1 MSWNHGIFYYLF
13 YDEPKKYDTIFARA
27 AGDLMSDTIAAI
39 ATPLAD
45 GAISIIRISGD
56 DAIQIANS
64 LFDKDLHKR
73 CANTITYGFIIN
85 PANGERMDEV
95 LVSLFHKPHSFSG
108 EDVIEINCHG
118 GRYITKEILKLVLG
132 QGARLA
138 NPGEFTQRAFLN
150 GRIDLTQAES
160 VMDMIEAG
168 DRLSAQMA
176 LNGIRGS
183 VKKLLDPL
191 ISEILDIIAHI
202 EVNID
207 YPEYTDIEQ
216 LTNDVLL
223 PSISQWLTHIDE
235 ILIRSNSGKIIKEGV
250 KTAIVGKPNVG
261 KSSLLNALLE
271 EEKAIVTDIEG
282 TTRDIVEGSIH
293 LQGITLHLI
302 DTAGLRESNDKIE
315 QIGIAKT
322 KKLIEEAELIL
333 LVLDANRPLDET
345 DQALIESTKDKE
357 RLIVYNKSDMI
368 EQPKSDQIYISAK
381 HNQIEPLLK
390 ALNEYYEQHT
400 AILHEPILN
409 NERQIGLLN
418 TAKNHMEN
426 AYHALLNECEIDLV
440 TLDIQSAYQSLKEIL
455 GEYHRDDLLDTLFAN
470 FCLGK

>member
-1 MSWNHGIFYYLF
+1 
-13 YDEPKKYDTIFARA
+13 
-27 AGDLMSDTIAAI
+27 MSDTIAAI
-39 ATPLAD
+39 ATSLAD
-45 GAISIIRISGD
+45 GAVSIIRISGD
-56 DAIQIANS
+56 DAIQIADT
-64 LFDKDLHKR
+64 LFNKDLQAQA
-73 CANTITYGFIIN
+73 ANTITYGFIIDPN
-85 PANGERMDEV
+85 NQERVDEV
-95 LVSLFHKPHSFSG
+95 LVSLFRKPRSFSG

-118 GRYITKEILKLVLG
+118 GRFITKEILKLVLG

-168 DRLSAQMA
+168 DRLSAKMA

-183 VKKLLDPL
+183 VKKLLEPL
-191 ISEILDIIAHI
+191 IKQILDMIAHI

-207 YPEYTDIEQ
+207 YPEYTDIEE
-216 LTNDVLL
+216 LTDDVLL
-223 PSISQWLTHIDE
+223 PSIQQWLIHIDA
-235 ILIRSNSGKIIKEGV
+235 ILQRSNSGKIIKEGV
-250 KTAIVGKPNVG
+250 KTAIIGKPNVG

-302 DTAGLRESNDKIE
+302 DTAGLRESDDKIE

-322 KKLIEEAELIL
+322 RQLIEEAQLIL
-333 LVLDANRPLDET
+333 LVLDANRPLDDT
-345 DQALIESTKDKE
+345 DYALLEDTKDKP
-357 RLIVYNKSDMI
+357 RLIVYNKSDLLKQQDN
-368 EQPKSDQIYISAK
+368 EQIYISAK
-381 HNQIEPLLK
+381 QHKIDPLLN

-400 AILHEPILN
+400 AVLYEPILN
-409 NERQIGLLN
+409 NERQIGLLHR
-418 TAKNHMEN
+418 AKQHMEN
-426 AYHALLNECEIDLV
+426 AYQALSNQCEIDLV
-440 TLDIQSAYQSLKEIL
+440 QIDIQEAYRCLKEIL
-455 GEYHRDDLLDTLFAN
+455 GEYHREDLLDTLFAN

>member
-1 MSWNHGIFYYLF
+1 
-13 YDEPKKYDTIFARA
+13 
-27 AGDLMSDTIAAI
+27 MSDTIAAI
-39 ATPLAD
+39 ATSLAD
-45 GAISIIRISGD
+45 GAVSIIRISGD
-56 DAIQIANS
+56 DAIQVADT
-64 LFDKDLHKR
+64 LFNKDLQAQA
-73 CANTITYGFIIN
+73 ANTITYGFIIDPN
-85 PANGERMDEV
+85 NQERVDEV
-95 LVSLFHKPHSFSG
+95 LVSLFRKPRSFSG

-118 GRYITKEILKLVLG
+118 GRFITKEILKLVLG

-168 DRLSAQMA
+168 DRLSAKMA

-183 VKKLLDPL
+183 VKKLLEPL
-191 ISEILDIIAHI
+191 IKQILDMIAHI

-207 YPEYTDIEQ
+207 YPEYTDIEE
-216 LTNDVLL
+216 LTDDVLL
-223 PSISQWLTHIDE
+223 PSIQQWLTHIDE
-235 ILIRSNSGKIIKEGV
+235 ILQRSNSGKIIKEGV
-250 KTAIVGKPNVG
+250 KTAIIGKPNVG

-302 DTAGLRESNDKIE
+302 DTAGLRESDDKIE

-322 KKLIEEAELIL
+322 RQLIEEAQLIL
-333 LVLDANRPLDET
+333 LVLDANRPLDDT
-345 DQALIESTKDKE
+345 DYALLEDTKDKP
-357 RLIVYNKSDMI
+357 RLIVYNKSDLLKQQNN
-368 EQPKSDQIYISAK
+368 EQIYISAK
-381 HNQIEPLLK
+381 QHKIDPLLN

-400 AILHEPILN
+400 AVLYEPILN
-409 NERQIGLLN
+409 NERQIGLLHR
-418 TAKNHMEN
+418 AKQHMEN
-426 AYHALLNECEIDLV
+426 AYQALSNQCEIDLV
-440 TLDIQSAYQSLKEIL
+440 QIDIQEAYRCLKEIL
-455 GEYHRDDLLDTLFAN
+455 GEYHREDLLDTLFAN

>member
-1 MSWNHGIFYYLF
+1 
-13 YDEPKKYDTIFARA
+13 
-27 AGDLMSDTIAAI
+27 MSDTIAAI

-45 GAISIIRISGD
+45 GAVSIIRISGD
-56 DAIQIANS
+56 DAIQIADA
-64 LFDKDLHKR
+64 LFNKDLQMQT
-73 CANTITYGFIIN
+73 ANTITYGFIIDPN
-85 PANGERMDEV
+85 NQERVDEV
-95 LVSLFHKPHSFSG
+95 LVSLFRKPRSFSG

-118 GRYITKEILKLVLG
+118 GRFITKEILKLVLG

-168 DRLSAQMA
+168 DRLSAKMA

-183 VKKLLDPL
+183 VKKLLEPL
-191 ISEILDIIAHI
+191 IKQILDMIAHI

-207 YPEYTDIEQ
+207 YPEYTDIEE
-216 LTNDVLL
+216 LTDDVLL
-223 PSISQWLTHIDE
+223 PSIQQWLIHIDA
-235 ILIRSNSGKIIKEGV
+235 ILQRSNSGKIIKEGV
-250 KTAIVGKPNVG
+250 KTAIIGKPNVG

-302 DTAGLRESNDKIE
+302 DTAGLRESDDKIE

-322 KKLIEEAELIL
+322 RQLIEEAQLIL
-333 LVLDANRPLDET
+333 LVLDANRPLDDT
-345 DQALIESTKDKE
+345 DYALLEDTKDKP
-357 RLIVYNKSDMI
+357 RLIVYNKSDLLKQQDN
-368 EQPKSDQIYISAK
+368 EQIYISAK
-381 HNQIEPLLK
+381 QHKIDPLLN

-400 AILHEPILN
+400 AVLYEPILN
-409 NERQIGLLN
+409 NERQIGLLHR
-418 TAKNHMEN
+418 AKQHMEN
-426 AYHALLNECEIDLV
+426 AYQALSNQCEIDLV
-440 TLDIQSAYQSLKEIL
+440 QIDIQEAYRCLKEIL
-455 GEYHRDDLLDTLFAN
+455 GEYHREDLLDTLFAN

>member
-1 MSWNHGIFYYLF
+1 
-13 YDEPKKYDTIFARA
+13 
-27 AGDLMSDTIAAI
+27 MSDTIAAI
-39 ATPLAD
+39 ATSLAD
-45 GAISIIRISGD
+45 GAVSIIRISGD
-56 DAIQIANS
+56 DAIQIADT
-64 LFDKDLHKR
+64 LFNKDLQAQA
-73 CANTITYGFIIN
+73 ANTITYGFIIDPN
-85 PANGERMDEV
+85 NQERVDEV
-95 LVSLFHKPHSFSG
+95 LVSLFRKPRSFSG

-118 GRYITKEILKLVLG
+118 GRFITKEILKLVLG

-168 DRLSAQMA
+168 DRLSAKMA

-183 VKKLLDPL
+183 VKKLLEPL
-191 ISEILDIIAHI
+191 IKQILDMIAHI

-207 YPEYTDIEQ
+207 YPEYTDIEE
-216 LTNDVLL
+216 LTDDVLL
-223 PSISQWLTHIDE
+223 PSIQQWLTHIDE
-235 ILIRSNSGKIIKEGV
+235 ILQRSNSGKIIKEGV
-250 KTAIVGKPNVG
+250 KTAIIGKPNVG

-322 KKLIEEAELIL
+322 RQLIEEAQLIL

-345 DQALIESTKDKE
+345 DYALLEDTKDKP
-357 RLIVYNKSDMI
+357 RLIVYNKSDLLKQQDN
-368 EQPKSDQIYISAK
+368 EQIYISAK
-381 HNQIEPLLK
+381 QHKIDPLLN

-400 AILHEPILN
+400 AVLYEPILN
-409 NERQIGLLN
+409 NERQIGLLHR
-418 TAKNHMEN
+418 AKQHMEN
-426 AYHALLNECEIDLV
+426 AYQALSNQCEIDLV
-440 TLDIQSAYQSLKEIL
+440 QIDIQEAYRCLKEIL
-455 GEYHRDDLLDTLFAN
+455 GEYHREDLLDTLFAN

>member
-1 MSWNHGIFYYLF
+1 
-13 YDEPKKYDTIFARA
+13 
-27 AGDLMSDTIAAI
+27 MSDTIAAI
-39 ATPLAD
+39 ATSLAD
-45 GAISIIRISGD
+45 GAVSIIRISGD
-56 DAIQIANS
+56 DAIQIADA
-64 LFDKDLHKR
+64 LFNKDLQMQT
-73 CANTITYGFIIN
+73 ANTITYGFIIDPN
-85 PANGERMDEV
+85 NQERVDEV
-95 LVSLFHKPHSFSG
+95 LVSLFRKPRSFSG

-118 GRYITKEILKLVLG
+118 GRFITKEILKLVLG

-168 DRLSAQMA
+168 DRLSAKMA

-183 VKKLLDPL
+183 VKKLLEPL
-191 ISEILDIIAHI
+191 IKQILDMIAHI

-207 YPEYTDIEQ
+207 YPEYTDIEE
-216 LTNDVLL
+216 LTDDVLL
-223 PSISQWLTHIDE
+223 PSIQQWLTHIDE
-235 ILIRSNSGKIIKEGV
+235 ILRRSNSGKIIKEGV
-250 KTAIVGKPNVG
+250 KTAIIGKPNVG

-322 KKLIEEAELIL
+322 RQLIEEAQLIL

-345 DQALIESTKDKE
+345 DYALLEDTKDKP
-357 RLIVYNKSDMI
+357 RLIVYNKSDLLKQQDN
-368 EQPKSDQIYISAK
+368 EQIYISAK
-381 HNQIEPLLK
+381 QHKIDPLLN

-400 AILHEPILN
+400 AVLYEPILN
-409 NERQIGLLN
+409 NERQIGLLHR
-418 TAKNHMEN
+418 AKQHMEN
-426 AYHALLNECEIDLV
+426 AYQALSNQCEIDLV
-440 TLDIQSAYQSLKEIL
+440 QIDIQEAYRCLKEIL
-455 GEYHRDDLLDTLFAN
+455 GEYHREDLLDTLFAN

>member
-1 MSWNHGIFYYLF
+1 
-13 YDEPKKYDTIFARA
+13 
-27 AGDLMSDTIAAI
+27 MSDTIAAI
-39 ATPLAD
+39 ATSLAD
-45 GAISIIRISGD
+45 GAVSIIRISGD
-56 DAIQIANS
+56 EAIQIADT
-64 LFDKDLHKR
+64 LFNKDLQKQA
-73 CANTITYGFIIN
+73 ANTITYGFILDPN
-85 PANGERMDEV
+85 NQERVDEV
-95 LVSLFHKPHSFSG
+95 LVSLFRKPHSFSG

-118 GRYITKEILKLVLG
+118 GRFITKEILKLVLG

-168 DRLSAQMA
+168 DRLSAKMA

-183 VKKLLDPL
+183 VKRLLEPL
-191 ISEILDIIAHI
+191 ITQILDMIAHI

-207 YPEYTDIEQ
+207 YPEYTDIEE
-216 LTNDVLL
+216 LTDDVLL
-223 PSISQWLTHIDE
+223 PSIQQWLTRIDE
-235 ILIRSNSGKIIKEGV
+235 ILQRSNSGKIIKEGV
-250 KTAIVGKPNVG
+250 KTAIIGKPNVG

-302 DTAGLRESNDKIE
+302 DTAGLRESDDRIE

-322 KKLIEEAELIL
+322 RQLIEEAQLIL

-345 DQALIESTKDKE
+345 DYALIEDTKDKP
-357 RLIVYNKSDMI
+357 RLIVYNKSDLLKQQDN
-368 EQPKSDQIYISAK
+368 EQIYISAK
-381 HNQIEPLLK
+381 QHQIDPLLN
-390 ALNEYYEQHT
+390 ALKKYYDRHT
-400 AILHEPILN
+400 AVLYEPILN

-418 TAKNHMEN
+418 CAKQHMEN
-426 AYHALLNECEIDLV
+426 AYEALSNQCEIDLV
-440 TLDIQSAYQSLKEIL
+440 QIDIQEAYRCLKEIL
-455 GEYHRDDLLDTLFAN
+455 GEYHREDLLDTLFAN

>member
-1 MSWNHGIFYYLF
+1 
-13 YDEPKKYDTIFARA
+13 
-27 AGDLMSDTIAAI
+27 MSDTIAAI
-39 ATPLAD
+39 ATSLAD
-45 GAISIIRISGD
+45 GAVSIIRISGD
-56 DAIQIANS
+56 EAIQIADT
-64 LFDKDLHKR
+64 LFNKDLQKQ
-73 CANTITYGFIIN
+73 ATNTITYGFILDPN
-85 PANGERMDEV
+85 NQERVDEV
-95 LVSLFHKPHSFSG
+95 LVSLFRKPHSFSG

-118 GRYITKEILKLVLG
+118 GRFITKEILKLVLG

-168 DRLSAQMA
+168 DRLSAKMA

-183 VKKLLDPL
+183 VKKLLEPL
-191 ISEILDIIAHI
+191 ITQILDMIAHI

-207 YPEYTDIEQ
+207 YPEYTDIEE
-216 LTNDVLL
+216 LTDDVLL
-223 PSISQWLTHIDE
+223 PSIQQWLTRIDE
-235 ILIRSNSGKIIKEGV
+235 ILQRSNSGKIIKEGV
-250 KTAIVGKPNVG
+250 KTAIIGKPNVG

-302 DTAGLRESNDKIE
+302 DTAGLRESDDKIE

-322 KKLIEEAELIL
+322 RQLIEEAQLIL

-345 DQALIESTKDKE
+345 DYALIEDTKDKP
-357 RLIVYNKSDMI
+357 RLIVYNKSDLLKQQDN
-368 EQPKSDQIYISAK
+368 EQIYISAK
-381 HNQIEPLLK
+381 QHQIDPLLN
-390 ALNEYYEQHT
+390 ALKEYYDRHT
-400 AILHEPILN
+400 AVLYEPILN

-418 TAKNHMEN
+418 CAKQHMEN
-426 AYHALLNECEIDLV
+426 AHKALSNQCEIDLV
-440 TLDIQSAYQSLKEIL
+440 QIDIQEAYRCLKEIL
-455 GEYHRDDLLDTLFAN
+455 GEYHREDLLDTLFAN

>member
-1 MSWNHGIFYYLF
+1 
-13 YDEPKKYDTIFARA
+13 
-27 AGDLMSDTIAAI
+27 MSDTIAAI
-39 ATPLAD
+39 ATSLAD
-45 GAISIIRISGD
+45 GAVSIIRISGD
-56 DAIQIANS
+56 EAIQIANT
-64 LFDKDLHKR
+64 LFTKDLQR
-73 CANTITYGFIIN
+73 QAANTITYGFIIDPN
-85 PANGERMDEV
+85 NQERIDEV
-95 LVSLFHKPHSFSG
+95 LVSLFRKPHSFSG

-118 GRYITKEILKLVLG
+118 GRFITKEILKLVLS

-168 DRLSAQMA
+168 DHLSAKMA

-183 VKKLLDPL
+183 VKSLLEPL
-191 ISEILDIIAHI
+191 ITQILDIIAHI

-207 YPEYTDIEQ
+207 YPEYTDIEE
-216 LTNDVLL
+216 LTNDILL
-223 PSISQWLTHIDE
+223 PDIQKWLTHIDE
-235 ILIRSNSGKIIKEGV
+235 ILQRSNSGKIIKEGI
-250 KTAIVGKPNVG
+250 KTAIIGKPNVG

-302 DTAGLRESNDKIE
+302 DTAGLRESDDKIE

-322 KKLIEEAELIL
+322 RRLIEEAQLIL
-333 LVLDANRPLDET
+333 LVLDANRPIDET
-345 DQALIESTKDKE
+345 DYALIDSTKDKE
-357 RLIVYNKSDMI
+357 RLIVYNKSDLLKH
-368 EQPKSDQIYISAK
+368 QDNKHIYISAK
-381 HNQIEPLLK
+381 QHQIDPLLN
-390 ALNEYYEQHT
+390 ALKEYYEHHS
-400 AILHEPILN
+400 AVLYEPILN

-418 TAKNHMEN
+418 RAKQYMEN
-426 AYHALLNECEIDLV
+426 AYQALSNDCEIDLV
-440 TLDIQSAYQSLKEIL
+440 QIDIQEAYRCLKEIL
-455 GEYHRDDLLDTLFAN
+455 GEYHREDLLDTLFAN

>member
-1 MSWNHGIFYYLF
+1 
-13 YDEPKKYDTIFARA
+13 
-27 AGDLMSDTIAAI
+27 MSDTIAAI

-45 GAISIIRISGD
+45 GAVSIIRISGD
-56 DAIQIANS
+56 DAIQIADA
-64 LFDKDLHKR
+64 LFNKDLQAQA
-73 CANTITYGFIIN
+73 ANTITYGFIIDPN
-85 PANGERMDEV
+85 NQERVDEV
-95 LVSLFHKPHSFSG
+95 LVSLFRKPRSFSG

-118 GRYITKEILKLVLG
+118 GRFITKEILKLVLG

-168 DRLSAQMA
+168 DRLSAKMA

-183 VKKLLDPL
+183 VKKLLEPL
-191 ISEILDIIAHI
+191 ITQILDMIAHI

-207 YPEYTDIEQ
+207 YPEYTDIEE
-216 LTNDVLL
+216 LTDDVLL
-223 PSISQWLTHIDE
+223 PSIQQWLTHIDA
-235 ILIRSNSGKIIKEGV
+235 ILRRSNSGKIIKEGV
-250 KTAIVGKPNVG
+250 KTAIIGKPNVG

-302 DTAGLRESNDKIE
+302 DTAGLRESDDKIE

-322 KKLIEEAELIL
+322 RRLIEEAQLIL
-333 LVLDANRPLDET
+333 LVLDANRPLDDT
-345 DQALIESTKDKE
+345 DYALLEDTKDKP
-357 RLIVYNKSDMI
+357 RLIVYNKSDLLK
-368 EQPKSDQIYISAK
+368 QPNNEQIYISAK
-381 HNQIEPLLK
+381 QHKIDPLLN

-400 AILHEPILN
+400 AVLYEPILN
-409 NERQIGLLN
+409 NERQIGLLHR
-418 TAKNHMEN
+418 AKQHMEN
-426 AYHALLNECEIDLV
+426 AYQALSNQCEIDLV
-440 TLDIQSAYQSLKEIL
+440 QIDIQEAYRCLKEIL
-455 GEYHRDDLLDTLFAN
+455 GEYHREDLLDTLFAN

>member
-1 MSWNHGIFYYLF
+1 
-13 YDEPKKYDTIFARA
+13 
-27 AGDLMSDTIAAI
+27 MSDTIAAI

-45 GAISIIRISGD
+45 GAVSIIRISGD
-56 DAIQIANS
+56 DAIQIADA
-64 LFDKDLHKR
+64 LFNKDLQAQA
-73 CANTITYGFIIN
+73 ANTITYGFIIDPN
-85 PANGERMDEV
+85 NQERVDEV
-95 LVSLFHKPHSFSG
+95 LVSLFRKPHSFSG

-118 GRYITKEILKLVLG
+118 GRFITKEILKLVLG

-168 DRLSAQMA
+168 DRLSAKMA

-183 VKKLLDPL
+183 VKKLLEPL
-191 ISEILDIIAHI
+191 IKQILDMIAHI

-207 YPEYTDIEQ
+207 YPEYTDIEE
-216 LTNDVLL
+216 LTDDVLL
-223 PSISQWLTHIDE
+223 PSIQQWLIHIDA
-235 ILIRSNSGKIIKEGV
+235 ILRRSNSGKIIKEGV
-250 KTAIVGKPNVG
+250 KTAIIGKPNVG

-302 DTAGLRESNDKIE
+302 DTAGLRESDDKIE

-322 KKLIEEAELIL
+322 RQLIEEAQLIL
-333 LVLDANRPLDET
+333 LVLDANRPLDDT
-345 DQALIESTKDKE
+345 DYALLEDTKDKP
-357 RLIVYNKSDMI
+357 RLIVYNKSDLLKQQNN
-368 EQPKSDQIYISAK
+368 EQIYISAK
-381 HNQIEPLLK
+381 QHKIDPLLN

-400 AILHEPILN
+400 AVLYEPILN
-409 NERQIGLLN
+409 NERQIGLLHR
-418 TAKNHMEN
+418 AKQHMEN
-426 AYHALLNECEIDLV
+426 AYHALSNQCEIDLV
-440 TLDIQSAYQSLKEIL
+440 QIDIQEAYRCLKEIL
-455 GEYHRDDLLDTLFAN
+455 GEYHREDLLDTLFAN

>member
-1 MSWNHGIFYYLF
+1 
-13 YDEPKKYDTIFARA
+13 
-27 AGDLMSDTIAAI
+27 MSDTIAAI

-45 GAISIIRISGD
+45 GAVSIIRISGD
-56 DAIQIANS
+56 DAIQIADA
-64 LFDKDLHKR
+64 LFNKDLQAQA
-73 CANTITYGFIIN
+73 ANTITYGFIIDPN
-85 PANGERMDEV
+85 NQERVDEV
-95 LVSLFHKPHSFSG
+95 LVSLFRKPHSFSG

-118 GRYITKEILKLVLG
+118 GRFITKEILKLVLG

-168 DRLSAQMA
+168 DRLSAKMA

-183 VKKLLDPL
+183 VKKLLEPL
-191 ISEILDIIAHI
+191 IKQILDMIAHI

-207 YPEYTDIEQ
+207 YPEYTDIEE
-216 LTNDVLL
+216 LTDDVLL
-223 PSISQWLTHIDE
+223 PSIQQWLTHIDE
-235 ILIRSNSGKIIKEGV
+235 ILQRSNSGKIIKEGV
-250 KTAIVGKPNVG
+250 KTAIIGKPNVG

-322 KKLIEEAELIL
+322 RQLIEEAQLIL

-345 DQALIESTKDKE
+345 DYALLEDTKDKP
-357 RLIVYNKSDMI
+357 RLIVYNKSDLLKQQNN
-368 EQPKSDQIYISAK
+368 EQIYISAK
-381 HNQIEPLLK
+381 QHKIDPLLN

-400 AILHEPILN
+400 AVLYEPILN
-409 NERQIGLLN
+409 NERQIGLLHR
-418 TAKNHMEN
+418 AKQHMEN
-426 AYHALLNECEIDLV
+426 AYQALSNQCEIDLV
-440 TLDIQSAYQSLKEIL
+440 QIDIQEAYRCLKEIL
-455 GEYHRDDLLDTLFAN
+455 GEYHREDLLDTLFAN